1 MSHPDPGT
9 VPDYESWFRRS
20 AGEIL
25 RQAYFCTRD
34 QEGYAKPWV
43 LQANE
48 PLSGMYRELATRRAR

>member
-34 QEGYAKPWV
+34 QEGYAKPG
-43 LQANE
+43 LFLANGS
-48 PLSGMYRELATRRAR
+48 LSGIT